1 MSGRG
6 WLFGLYRITGGL
18 DMKYANRNNNVV
30 GWEEEDSNE
39 RVDGDGARIGNS
51 SPRAT
56 DGRRRNSEKQL
67 K

>member
-39 RVDGDGARIGNS
+39 RVDGSEILR
-51 SPRAT
+51 PERRT
-56 DGRRRNSEKQL
+56 DAAETRKTANK
-67 K
+67 